1 MVIFCLLYAVGVGYA
16 GLATEERSKLTLK
29 NLGNLVRYGA
39 LAALVCGMTVPA
51 MADLVTNGN
60 FAGQTPGTQYTT
72 FSNGSTFAGDWTVGN
87 GTQDTGGSVDWI
99 GTYWQSPTGIAGP
112 LNGSVDL
119 DGLTPGSI
127 SQTITTVA
135 GKSYDLTFFLSGNP
149 DVPGIKTLLVD
160 AGGSA
165 QMFPPYDTVTEG
177 NTRTS
182 MNYIPESFV
191 FVAPTTSTVISF
203 ISMDAANSS
212 WGPVVGGI
220 SVNLAS
226 TTPEP
231 GFYGALA
238 IGLSGLFYL
247 VRRRK
252 NA

>member
-1 MVIFCLLYAVGVGYA
+1 VFIFFLLYAIGLGYA

-39 LAALVCGMTVPA
+39 LAALVGGMTVPA

-60 FAGQTPGTQYTT
+60 FAGQGAGVQYTT
-72 FSNGSTFAGDWTVGN
+72 ISNGSTFAGDWTVG
-87 GTQDTGGSVDWI
+87 TGNVDWI
-99 GTYWQSPTGIAGP
+99 GNYWQSPTGVAGP

-119 DGLTPGSI
+119 DGTSPGAI
-127 SQTITTVA
+127 SQTITTVPGA
-135 GKSYDLTFFLSGNP
+135 TYDLTFFLSGNP
-149 DVPGIKTLLVD
+149 DGGDATKTLLVNI
-160 AGGSA
+160 GGINQFQFFSYNTA
-165 QMFPPYDTVTEG
+165 LEG
-177 NTRTS
+177 NSHGS
-182 MNYIPESFV
+182 MEYIPESFV
-191 FVAPTTSTVISF
+191 FTAGQTSTTISF
-203 ISMDAANSS
+203 VSDDTAPSD

-220 SVNLAS
+220 GVNLAP

-247 VRRRK
+247 VRRRQ

>member
-1 MVIFCLLYAVGVGYA
+1 VFIFSLLYAIGVGYA

-39 LAALVCGMTVPA
+39 LAALVGGMTVPA

-60 FAGQTPGTQYTT
+60 FAGQGAGVMYTT
-72 FSNGSTFAGDWTVGN
+72 ISSGSTFAGDWTVG
-87 GTQDTGGSVDWI
+87 TGNVDWI
-99 GTYWQSPTGIAGP
+99 GNYWQSPTGVAGP

-119 DGLTPGSI
+119 DGTSPGSI
-127 SQTITTVA
+127 SQTITTVPNA
-135 GKSYDLTFFLSGNP
+135 VYDLTFFLSGNP
-149 DVPGIKTLLVD
+149 DGGNPIKTLVVN
-160 AGGSA
+160 AGSTGFAPITYTTGSNSHGSMDYVSESLLFQA
-165 QMFPPYDTVTEG
+165 
-177 NTRTS
+177 TS
-182 MNYIPESFV
+182 S
-191 FVAPTTSTVISF
+191 STIISF
-203 ISMDAANSS
+203 ISADAAGSD

-220 SVNLAS
+220 GVNLAP

-247 VRRRK
+247 VRRRQ